1 MVQPID
7 QQDDPLQPPPLGQSL
22 QAGRTAASP
31 APGFEPGKLLDG
43 WNSWV
48 DKPNNRAALMQF
60 GIAMLQPMGMGENAS
75 GHFANAVGSAGEA
88 HQRVTGQEQLARK
101 EDTSATLREATAGA
115 REQTANAAELRAL
128 QTGEN
133 QRLRAENQSLTGA
146 SAALRAQT
154 DAKKNYAKEKGD
166 WELFHPKEP
175 FPSFEDWSRENSA
188 TNPVGTT
195 GVAGSAVAPSASGG
209 GRQKW
214 VDLQR
219 DPQLA
224 QQLYSVRAHVSSGNP
239 KDIANAQRYVQT
251 VIAPRVDPSELHS
264 VYMSLGIPER

>member
-1 MVQPID
+1 MEPIE

-60 GIAMLQPMGMGENAS
+60 GIAMLQPMGMGETGAS
-75 GHFANAVGSAGEA
+75 HFANSVGAAGEA
-88 HQRVTGQEQLARK
+88 GQRVTGQEQQARK

-133 QRLRAENQSLTGA
+133 QRLRSENQQLTGA
-146 SAALRAQT
+146 SAALRAQS
-154 DAKKNYAKEKGD
+154 DARGKYAKEKQD
-166 WELFHPKEP
+166 WDLFHPKEP
-175 FPSFEDWSRENSA
+175 FPSFQDWSRENSA
-188 TNPVGTT
+188 TNPVG
-195 GVAGSAVAPSASGG
+195 GVAGSASTPAVGG
-209 GRQKW
+209 KQKW

-224 QQLYSVRAHVSSGNP
+224 QQISSVRAHVSTGRP
-239 KDIANAQRYVQT
+239 KDIEHAQQYIQT
-251 VIAPRVDPSELHS
+251 VIAPRVDPSELPS
-264 VYMSLGIPER
+264 VYMTLGVPSK